1 MENIY
6 TRIKKLSTDNNLNL
20 AELERITNLSNGTIN
35 RWKNSVPRVDGLNE
49 VAKYFNVSLDYL
61 VNGEDKF
68 NSKFN
73 NISNS
78 SIVQNN
84 NATTLIVKN
93 GETVTRELTEQ
104 EIELLKIYNSLDLRQ
119 QTIFLSKV
127 FQLEDELK

>member
-1 MENIY
+1 M
-6 TRIKKLSTDNNLNL
+6 
-20 AELERITNLSNGTIN
+20 
-35 RWKNSVPRVDGLNE
+35 
-49 VAKYFNVSLDYL
+49 
-61 VNGEDKF
+61 VNGEDKV
-68 NSKFN
+68 SSVFN

-84 NATTLIVKN
+84 NTTTLIVKN

>member
-1 MENIY
+1 M
-6 TRIKKLSTDNNLNL
+6 
-20 AELERITNLSNGTIN
+20 
-35 RWKNSVPRVDGLNE
+35 
-49 VAKYFNVSLDYL
+49 
-61 VNGEDKF
+61 VNGEDKV
-68 NSKFN
+68 SSVFN

>member
-1 MENIY
+1 MNEIY
-6 TRIKKLSTDNNLNL
+6 NCIKKLSNNNNLTL
-20 AELERITNLSNGTIN
+20 AELEKITNLSNGTIN
-35 RWKNSVPRVDGLNE
+35 RWKNSIPRVDGLNKI
-49 VAKYFNVSLDYL
+49 AKYFNVSLDFL
-61 VNGEDKF
+61 VNGEDKV
-68 NSKFN
+68 SSVFN

>member
-1 MENIY
+1 MFSDNLTTLLKKNNTNINKLANY
-6 TRIKKLSTDNNLNL
+6 LGISRNAVNDWINKGSSPKIEHLIKIK
-20 AELERITNLSNGTIN
+20 E
-35 RWKNSVPRVDGLNE
+35 
-49 VAKYFNVSLDYL
+49 YFNTTFDFLLLGKDSL
-61 VNGEDKF
+61 NHE
-68 NSKFN
+68 FN